1 MMKVLAINCFEEP
14 KVVEIENTLKALQLF
29 VCGYIECVNLSETA
43 CLICNK
49 EGKLKKM
56 RANRPYCGNLIFGD
70 FLICGIDETGDFR
83 SLSEDD
89 ILKYSNQFKLR
100 DVYEMRFDD
109 NRFMQVNVSEAG
121 TGKGFVAYDL
131 LQAKAET
138 PYKFFSYDFARKNN
152 FSLDAYESV
161 YKDIILEKDI
171 CSMCENLYMEHNTI
185 IADRKSHSMSVSD
198 IIVFHFS
205 SGDRYFYTDSF
216 GFKEIIF

>member
-1 MMKVLAINCFEEP
+1 MKVLAVNCFEEP
-14 KVVEIENTLKALQLF
+14 KVIEIENTLKALQLF
-29 VCGYIECVNLSETA
+29 VCGDIEYISLSETA
-43 CLICNK
+43 GLICNE

-56 RANRPYCGNLIFGD
+56 RANRPYCEDLIFGD
-70 FLICGIDETGDFR
+70 FLICGIDGTGDFT

-89 ILKYSNQFKLR
+89 ILKYSSQFKLR
-100 DVYEMRFDD
+100 DVYEMRLND
-109 NRFMQVNVSEAG
+109 NHFMTVNVSEAG

-131 LQAKAET
+131 LQAKTET
-138 PYKFFSYDFARKNN
+138 PYKFLSYDFAKKNN

-161 YKDIILEKDI
+161 YKDIIPEKDV

-205 SGDRYFYTDSF
+205 SGNRYFYTDSF
-216 GFKEIIF
+216 GFKEIMF